1 MKKIAYLFLLTLIV
15 AACNNSETKKTE
27 DQTKIQDS
35 LSTDTESDQN
45 VVDVR
50 MPVYRG
56 EVIFTEE
63 GAVMNG
69 LDFTYGIVMD
79 AVAEDLKAQ
88 VEPVKKDEYDMVKVV
103 VTGVVSDNP
112 ALAEGKEG
120 WEKVITIKK
129 ILSVSAQPSQPDVKI
144 EAKN

>member
-1 MKKIAYLFLLTLIV
+1 
-15 AACNNSETKKTE
+15 
-27 DQTKIQDS
+27 
-35 LSTDTESDQN
+35 
-45 VVDVR
+45 

-69 LDFTYGIVMD
+69 LDFTYGIVLD
-79 AVAEDLKAQ
+79 TIAKELKAR
-88 VEPVKKDEYDMVKVV
+88 VEPIKKDEYDMVKVV
-103 VTGVVSDNP
+103 VAGVVSDNP

-120 WEKVITIKK
+120 WEEVITIKK

>member
-1 MKKIAYLFLLTLIV
+1 MKKIAYVFLMTLII
-15 AACNNSETKKTE
+15 AGCNNSETKKTDE
-27 DQTKIQDS
+27 QTKIQDS
-35 LSTDTESDQN
+35 LSMDNESDPN
-45 VVDVR
+45 IVDVR

-56 EVIFTEE
+56 EVIFTDE

-79 AVAEDLKAQ
+79 AVAEELKAQ

-103 VTGVVSDNP
+103 VTGVVSENP

-120 WEKVITIKK
+120 WPEVIAIKK

-144 EAKN
+144 EAKK

>member
-1 MKKIAYLFLLTLIV
+1 MKKIAYLILLTLIV

-103 VTGVVSDNP
+103 VSGVVSDNP
-112 ALAEGKEG
+112 ALSEGKEG

>member
-1 MKKIAYLFLLTLIV
+1 MKKIVYLFLMTLIIIG
-15 AACNNSETKKTE
+15 CNNSETKKTE
-27 DQTKIQDS
+27 EQTKVQDS
-35 LSTDTESDQN
+35 LSLESDTN
-45 VVDVR
+45 DPVVDVR

-69 LDFTYGIVMD
+69 LDFTYGIVLD
-79 AVAEDLKAQ
+79 TIAKELKAR
-88 VEPVKKDEYDMVKVV
+88 VEPIKKDEYDMVKVV
-103 VTGVVSDNP
+103 VAGVVSDNP

-120 WEKVITIKK
+120 WEEVITIKK

>member
-1 MKKIAYLFLLTLIV
+1 MKKIAYVFLMTILI
-15 AACNNSETKKTE
+15 AACNNSGSKKAD
-27 DQTKIQDS
+27 DQTKSSDS
-35 LSTDTESDQN
+35 LSMENEENKD

-103 VTGVVSDNP
+103 VSGVVSENP
-112 ALAEGKEG
+112 AVAEGKEG
-120 WEKVITIKK
+120 WPEVITIKK